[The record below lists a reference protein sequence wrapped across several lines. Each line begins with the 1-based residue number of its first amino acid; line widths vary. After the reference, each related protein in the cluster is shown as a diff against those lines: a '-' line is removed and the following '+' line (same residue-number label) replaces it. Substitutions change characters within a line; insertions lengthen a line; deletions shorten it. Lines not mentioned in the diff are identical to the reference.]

1 VSHSCSFAGSIRV
14 RRCDEV
20 KEIIQQIRDV
30 CGVEF
35 EIDAVEIGD
44 VELGVVID
52 GYAELTTF
60 GVMELDLLLQQLGPF
75 ALEAAKLVGQYDLSP
90 CELIVAPEGA
100 AGKAAI
106 SRLRLDE
113 IEPLIGS
120 LVAEDRATL
129 IDLLSRPP
137 QRV

>member
-1 VSHSCSFAGSIRV
+1 VSHSCSLAGSIRV

-20 KEIIQQIRDV
+20 KEIIRHIRDV
-30 CGVEF
+30 CGVEY
-35 EIDAVEIGD
+35 EIDAVEVGE
-44 VELGVVID
+44 VELEVVID
-52 GYAELTTF
+52 GYTELSTF
-60 GVMELDLLLQQLGPF
+60 GVLELDLLLQQLGPF

-113 IEPLIGS
+113 IEPLIDS
-120 LVAEDRATL
+120 LVAEDRAKL

-137 QRV
+137 QTV